1 MWGHHV
7 LISTVGGSGR
17 FSWVGSGAQHS
28 GKHTAVCHRDG
39 VLEPAS
45 YCSATR
51 VGRAVT
57 LMDSQA
63 LRRRGTIFN
72 ISQYCLAVVVKGL
85 YTKYIK
91 FLTGVPEFVFPT
103 DS

>member
-1 MWGHHV
+1 
-7 LISTVGGSGR
+7 
-17 FSWVGSGAQHS
+17 
-28 GKHTAVCHRDG
+28 
-39 VLEPAS
+39 
-45 YCSATR
+45 
-51 VGRAVT
+51 
-57 LMDSQA
+57 MDSQA
-63 LRRRGTIFN
+63 LRRRGTICN